1 MTSVDDARWSRRRSP
16 LALTPGG
23 RMVVGDAIA
32 GRGCGNAR
40 EPETTH
46 GEAAT
51 VMFTIR
57 FKTDTYRPDLQ
68 VTIRASVDGWQE
80 DFAGNYEGDGWVF
93 RLPDQPF
100 LPAFDFK
107 FVLEE
112 QYWMYGANLHLA
124 PVPGGEY
131 AYTDAQVAFP
141 PMNELIVES
150 GAVQQRFF
158 APALDEGHRYKVI
171 VIGSGIGGG
180 VLADQLAD
188 YGQDVLVLE
197 AGSYLFPTHVG
208 NLPRRHP
215 LGGQFDKNIW
225 GLWDDFK
232 VTNYVNAPGS
242 VFGGAQ
248 AFNLGGRSVFW
259 GGLIPEMTWWELEA
273 WPKPVRWHLED
284 SGYKLANELLKQS
297 RLGTSFQDRVVTHLR
312 NQLPDHMV
320 QTAPMAIQHTQPEI
334 MVVPGGVF
342 STADLLLESRLTD
355 DVTGA
360 RNLKINLNHAVQR
373 IETTGRLATAVIA
386 RDLIADRERR
396 FTADRVVLAAGTVES
411 AKIALMSG
419 LADPHALVGRGV
431 TDHPIFFTHFAVP
444 ASSPFY
450 AEAAS
455 AKLLLRHRNAGLGGP
470 PFTDRH
476 RFNIVLEL
484 GSDFNQGRFVDP
496 DILARHQADKGRT
509 MLCEI
514 VFLFDAPLIG
524 RNWLQHAGGSAAKP
538 VIDMQPA
545 PITAAEWNEIVAL
558 KDAVINA
565 VGGEALAG
573 GNLDLNRAG
582 LGGVAHEVGTLRMG
596 TDEARGYA
604 DGVVDADLRF
614 VAYDNLYAC
623 DLSVF
628 PTSPAANPTL
638 TLAALAL
645 RLADHLRRLS

>member
-1 MTSVDDARWSRRRSP
+1 
-16 LALTPGG
+16 
-23 RMVVGDAIA
+23 
-32 GRGCGNAR
+32 
-40 EPETTH
+40 
-46 GEAAT
+46 
-51 VMFTIR
+51 MFTIR
-57 FKTDTYRPDLQ
+57 LRTLKYRPDLQ
-68 VTIRASVDGWQE
+68 VTIRTGVDGWQE
-80 DFAGNYEGDGWVF
+80 DFAGNYEGDQWVF
-93 RLPDQPF
+93 RLAEQTF
-100 LPAFDFK
+100 QPAFDFK

-124 PVPGGEY
+124 PVAGGDY

-248 AFNLGGRSVFW
+248 GFNLGGRSVFW
-259 GGLIPEMTWWELEA
+259 GGLIPEMTWWELAA
-273 WPKPVRWHLED
+273 WPEPVRWHLED
-284 SGYKLANELLKQS
+284 TGYKLANELLKQS
-297 RLGTSFQDRVVTHLR
+297 RLETNYQDRVRTHLR
-312 NQLPDHMV
+312 NRLPDHVV
-320 QTAPMAIQHTQPEI
+320 QTAPMAIQHTQAEV

-355 DVTGA
+355 DVSGA
-360 RNLKINLNHAVQR
+360 RNLKINLNHAVKR
-373 IETTGRLATAVIA
+373 IETAGRLASAVIA
-386 RDLIADRERR
+386 HDLIADQERR
-396 FTADRVVLAAGTVES
+396 FTAERVVLAAGTVES
-411 AKIALMSG
+411 AKIALLSG
-419 LADPHALVGRGV
+419 LADPNAKIGRGV

-444 ASSPFY
+444 ATSPFY

-455 AKLLLRHRNAGLGGP
+455 AKLLLRHRDAGLGGP
-470 PFTDRH
+470 PFADRH
-476 RFNIVLEL
+476 RFNIVVEL
-484 GSDFNQGRFVDP
+484 GADFNQGRFVDP
-496 DILARHQADKGRT
+496 EILARHQADKHRT

-514 VFLFDAPLIG
+514 VFLFDVALVE
-524 RNWLQHAGGSAAKP
+524 RNGLQQPGPSYVKP
-538 VIDMQPA
+538 VIDMLPA
-545 PITAAEWNEIVAL
+545 AITAAEWNEITGL
-558 KDAVINA
+558 KDAVIAA
-565 VGGEALAG
+565 VGGQALAG
-573 GNLDLNRAG
+573 GNLDLVQAG

-596 TDEARGYA
+596 TDPARGYG
-604 DGVVDADLRF
+604 DGVVDANLKF
-614 VAYDNLYAC
+614 AAYDNLYAC

-645 RLADHLRRLS
+645 RLADHLRRLP